1 MPLLIE
7 RLTSGK
13 GNSNLAKIKATKEF
27 LEILKKNGVD
37 PKDHLS
43 EEQKELLAEDDF
55 MQKKKRELGR

>member
-43 EEQKELLAEDDF
+43 EE
-55 MQKKKRELGR
+55 